1 MDAMAFGM
9 GCCCLQVTFQARD
22 VSESRHLYDQ
32 LAVLSPI
39 LMALTAA
46 TPIARGVLLDTDAR
60 WDLIAASVDCRT
72 PAERGDADT
81 AATGATYDDRMAGGG
96 RRRLPKSRYASISCY
111 IADCNARR
119 ATKRAGGEDGVA
131 RAMSN
136 ESDCGGCS
144 DHAKTA
150 ATPSTTTSRRR
161 TTRRPTH
168 SSSPAAS
175 TPRSRATSPT
185 SSCATCSSSSRPRRR
200 RRRDADRP
208 LRAAEHRWQTVRW
221 SRRRRSRR
229 VPAGARFR
237 SMEVQM
243 TDFENAVFTVFAVLA
258 SRVICTTTSTC
269 CSPLQGG

>member
-96 RRRLPKSRYASISCY
+96 AAAAQSRTPRSRAACRPQRAPRDQARRRRG
-111 IADCNARR
+111 RR
-119 ATKRAGGEDGVA
+119 RGAA
-131 RAMSN
+131 SN

-150 ATPSTTTSRRR
+150 AHDAQYNDIEAPYDEAAYA
-161 TTRRPTH
+161 

-185 SSCATCSSSSRPRRR
+185 SSCATRSSSSAAASTSTTRRR
-200 RRRDADRP
+200 PTTLRTCRAPTGRP
-208 LRAAEHRWQTVRW
+208 CGG

-229 VPAGARFR
+229 RTSAGAPSSEAWRCR
-237 SMEVQM
+237 
-243 TDFENAVFTVFAVLA
+243 
-258 SRVICTTTSTC
+258 
-269 CSPLQGG
+269 